1 VTQKILLAFHDR
13 FGDILNSAPGG
24 GGEKRIGK
32 ETNN

>member
-24 GGEKRIGK
+24 GGVTKNWASNE
-32 ETNN
+32 